1 MNELSEFYP
10 YVEMSF
16 IVKNADIFQ
25 KSFGGSMSSVPLR
38 RIGLMTRMDRG
49 QEDQEEAVPRAP
61 A

>member
-25 KSFGGSMSSVPLR
+25 KSFGGSMSFV
-38 RIGLMTRMDRG
+38 
-49 QEDQEEAVPRAP
+49 EC
-61 A
+61 